1 MNRNRKKPEKLA
13 SPRRLEDRAAG
24 PQTVI
29 AADTRCRGNIEGD
42 EGVRISGR
50 LTGKISSR
58 GLVWIEETGEVRGD
72 IQAPFLIVEGRL
84 RGDVVQA
91 RHVEI
96 RRNAVMRG
104 NIRTDIIAI
113 ADGGRF
119 EGDINLPDENSRP
132 HTFRERRRSRKSDP
146 DPSAPEE

>member
-1 MNRNRKKPEKLA
+1 VNRNRKKTEKPE

-24 PQTVI
+24 PTTVI
-29 AADTRCRGNIEGD
+29 AADSRCRGDIEGK

-72 IQAPFLIVEGRL
+72 IQAPYIIIEGRL
-84 RGDVVQA
+84 QGEVVQA

-96 RRNAVMRG
+96 RANAVMRG

-113 ADGGRF
+113 ADGGLF

-132 HTFRERRRSRKSDP
+132 HTFQERRRSRKSDP
-146 DPSAPEE
+146 DPSASE

>member
-1 MNRNRKKPEKLA
+1 MNRNRKKPEKPE

-24 PQTVI
+24 PQSVI
-29 AADTRCRGNIEGD
+29 AAGSRCRGNIEGD

-72 IQAPFLIVEGRL
+72 IQAPYLIVEGRL
-84 RGDVVQA
+84 EGDIVSA

-96 RRNAVMRG
+96 RRTAAVRG
-104 NIRTDIIAI
+104 NVRTDIIAI

-119 EGDINLPDENSRP
+119 EGDINLSDENSRP
-132 HTFRERRRSRKSDP
+132 HTFQERRRSRKSDP
-146 DPSAPEE
+146 DPSASE